1 MAKLKIITYGHPV
14 LRQKAAPVTA
24 IDDEIRQIIQDMHDT
39 LASENGI
46 GLAAPQVGISKRIF
60 IVDLTKADQ
69 DKKVVLLNPK
79 IIFRSAKT
87 NVSEEGCLSIPD
99 VWGPVRRPEK
109 IKIKGELLN
118 GRSLIIEAEGLF
130 GRALQHEFD
139 HLNGVLF
146 IDYVPKDALK
156 QYKDKIETMLAENQ
170 KKVERIAL

>member
-1 MAKLKIITYGHPV
+1 MAKLKIIKYGHPV
-14 LRQKAAPVTA
+14 LRQKAALVTE
-24 IDDEIRQIIQDMHDT
+24 INDEIRSIIKDMNET
-39 LASENGI
+39 LSAENGV

-87 NVSEEGCLSIPD
+87 SVSEEGCLSIPD
-99 VWGPVRRPEK
+99 VWGPVRRSDQ

-146 IDYVPKDALK
+146 IDHIPKDALEQHREK
-156 QYKDKIETMLAENQ
+156 LDAMVEENRN
-170 KKVERIAL
+170 KVERIAL